1 MTEPSAPPLD
11 RIHIRD
17 LRLRCIVGVYPEER
31 DKTQDVTLQITLHAD
46 LQRAGRSDRLADTV
60 DYKAIKLRIVKMVEA
75 SSFVLIERLAQ
86 AVADICLSH
95 EAVRRVRVV
104 VAKPGA
110 LRYARTVAVE
120 IVRDRPEK

>member
-1 MTEPSAPPLD
+1 MTEPSARHLD

-31 DKTQDVTLQITLHAD
+31 DKTQDVVIQITLRAD
-46 LQRAGRSDRLADTV
+46 LRAAGRSDRLEDTV
-60 DYKAIKLRIVKMVEA
+60 DYKAIKLQVVEMVES
-75 SSFVLIERLAQ
+75 SSFVLIERLAE

-95 EAVRRVRVV
+95 EGVQRVRVIV
-104 VAKPGA
+104 EKPGA

-120 IVRDRPEK
+120 IVRDRQG